1 MISDCRTVHRESGD
15 FFRAGPDGFF
25 FSFFFPRDGR
35 RQKQRLLQST
45 DCGVAGEEDGC
56 LWEDNAMG
64 IKAPSLQDFIMRA
77 RVLKLYRDALR
88 TARRAPPHSR
98 DELKQA
104 MRQEM
109 EKNRNC
115 HDRQRIRFLIS
126 EGTQRLRDLDQ
137 MLDMQGHSQ

>member
-1 MISDCRTVHRESGD
+1 MANI
-15 FFRAGPDGFF
+15 
-25 FSFFFPRDGR
+25 
-35 RQKQRLLQST
+35 
-45 DCGVAGEEDGC
+45 
-56 LWEDNAMG
+56 NM
-64 IKAPSLQDFIMRA
+64 DFIMRA

-88 TARRAPPHSR
+88 TARRAPSHSR
-98 DELKQA
+98 DDLKQA

-109 EKNRNC
+109 EKSRNC